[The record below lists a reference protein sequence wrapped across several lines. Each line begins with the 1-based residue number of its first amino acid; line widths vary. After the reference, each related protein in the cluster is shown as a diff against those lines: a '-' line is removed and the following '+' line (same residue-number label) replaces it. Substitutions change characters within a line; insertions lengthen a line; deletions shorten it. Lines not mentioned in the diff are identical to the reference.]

1 MGDFGRTNYFKSCH
15 IINSS
20 ELLLI
25 CSHIWGKKGGKKGV
39 FLGCFRGKCDYGLP
53 ISANE

>member
-1 MGDFGRTNYFKSCH
+1 MGEFIDFFKDLSL
-15 IINSS
+15 NSS

-39 FLGCFRGKCDYGLP
+39 FWGCFWGKCDYVLP